1 MVNRIKRKHGKR
13 KDKDLVKLLLA
24 AAAVAA
30 LIPACSNA
38 PGKADLSKAADLS
51 APAELV
57 FYAASSSMTPELFEE
72 KIAGPV
78 RTKYP
83 QYTLKYIPPGTDLTG
98 LITSGTV
105 PDVLWL
111 SLSEMRKHLLQL
123 RLQYDL
129 TELITKNKY
138 DLNRFDPAAVQTIR
152 NVSGD
157 GKIFGLPDSFNPM
170 VLFYNKD
177 VFDRFGVPYPTNGM
191 TWDGAYELAR
201 KLTRSDSGVSYRGM
215 GMFYRLVFNG
225 NQFSL
230 PLIDASTAK
239 PLASSTPN
247 WKRLLDNTKRF
258 YEIEGNMA
266 GFKTG
271 SDGNSELNSFL
282 TDRNMAMIVSP
293 LSSYNREGFQKL
305 NWDMVA
311 APTFPE
317 LPKVGF
323 QSEPRVYFITG
334 GKYKEQAFQ
343 AVAHLLS
350 DEVQIK
356 NNKDGQLTSLK
367 NEEVRKTFGQ
377 QTPALS
383 GKNTSAVYY
392 NQFAPTPAF
401 NPNYSTD
408 PATILAKEFNEV
420 LAGKQDVNSVLRST
434 DEKIAKAIEEEKAA
448 AK

>member
-1 MVNRIKRKHGKR
+1 MINKIKQRHGTAKGRIIRMI
-13 KDKDLVKLLLA
+13 A

-30 LIPACSNA
+30 MLPACANTS
-38 PGKADLSKAADLS
+38 GKAYSSKETDLA

-57 FYAASSSMTPELFEE
+57 FYAASTSMTPELFEE

-98 LITSGTV
+98 LITAGTV
-105 PDVLWL
+105 PDILWL
-111 SLSEMRKHLLQL
+111 SLSEMRKHVLQL
-123 RLQYDL
+123 KLQYDL

-138 DLNRFDPAAVQTIR
+138 DLSRFDPSAVQTIR

-201 KLTRSDSGVSYRGM
+201 KLTRTDSGVSYRGM

-225 NQFSL
+225 NQLSL

-239 PLASSTPN
+239 PLAAATPN
-247 WKRLLDNTKRF
+247 WKRLLDSTKRF

-266 GFKTG
+266 GFKQG

-282 TDRNMAMIVSP
+282 TERNIAMIVSP

-305 NWDMVA
+305 NWDMTA
-311 APTFPE
+311 APTFAD

-334 GKYKEQAFQ
+334 GKHKEQAFQ
-343 AVAHLLS
+343 SVTHLLS

-356 NNKDGQLTSLK
+356 NNKEGQLTSLK

-377 QTPALS
+377 QTPALA
-383 GKNTSAVYY
+383 GKNTGAVYF

-401 NPNYSTD
+401 NPNFSTD
-408 PATILAKEFNEV
+408 PATILAKEFGDV
-420 LAGKQDVNSVLRST
+420 IIGKQDVNSALRNT